1 MDAASDSA
9 TGAGVDAASRDATV
23 HPRDAGRDA
32 TLVSDAGSG
41 SDATSADASTPPDA
55 PTCDDESMDVLSTS
69 DAQVDAESDGT
80 VVSDAGVACLSPD
93 AGLGGIG
100 VPAGTVATA
109 SGSYLTQTPEGVIT
123 GTGWNAG
130 AFSGW
135 IELTFAAPV
144 TLDGIQLVAGADPTA
159 TETYTLTGFQGSTS
173 VSLGS
178 WTDTVE
184 GNCQCAPLLPPML
197 FAAGS
202 YDAIQIAVNGGA
214 SWVAINQ
221 ISLLTSSCPGSGDA
235 GTPDSGNPDSG
246 MQGEAGAPDAKSP
259 TDAAEASAEA
269 SVCNLG
275 VVAATPIPPLAGTV
289 TVTGTE
295 GVPGGPVLAGGCQPF
310 VTGTTSG
317 TLTFSIT
324 SVGCYISYLDASG
337 LTYTSTIN
345 APMTFDGDKY
355 TCIYQYDPPAGP
367 QTYAACPELDNLQ
380 NDLNATVLLSVTRST
395 GAVSLSRLCSAGEG
409 CTVGPGEGTR
419 STQFGLNGSL
429 SCADVEDGGS
439 PYIVC
444 GTSTCAAA
452 TQFCCA
458 QLSDGG
464 TGCLD
469 NSYLGP
475 CRIEYDCSGP
485 ESCPLDNVCCTTPV
499 ALGVVATCQAGTT
512 CPQGT
517 MTVCGSDE
525 DCPDTETCTD
535 SNPGICGSE

>member
-1 MDAASDSA
+1 
-9 TGAGVDAASRDATV
+9 
-23 HPRDAGRDA
+23 
-32 TLVSDAGSG
+32 
-41 SDATSADASTPPDA
+41 
-55 PTCDDESMDVLSTS
+55 
-69 DAQVDAESDGT
+69 
-80 VVSDAGVACLSPD
+80 
-93 AGLGGIG
+93 
-100 VPAGTVATA
+100 
-109 SGSYLTQTPEGVIT
+109 
-123 GTGWNAG
+123 
-130 AFSGW
+130 
-135 IELTFAAPV
+135 
-144 TLDGIQLVAGADPTA
+144 
-159 TETYTLTGFQGSTS
+159 
-173 VSLGS
+173 
-178 WTDTVE
+178 
-184 GNCQCAPLLPPML
+184 ML

-221 ISLLTSSCPGSGDA
+221 LSLLTSSCPGSGDA
-235 GTPDSGNPDSG
+235 GAPLD
-246 MQGEAGAPDAKSP
+246 AGAPDAPIDTGTGDSAFSDVNAP

-295 GVPGGPVLAGGCQPF
+295 GIPGGPVLAGGCQPF
-310 VTGTTSG
+310 VTGSTSG

-324 SVGCYISYLDASG
+324 SVGCYISYLDAGG

-380 NDLNATVLLSVTRST
+380 NNLGATVSLSVTRST
-395 GAVSLSRLCSAGEG
+395 GAVTLSRLCSAGEG
-409 CTVGPGEGTR
+409 CTEGPGEGTP
-419 STQFGLNGSL
+419 STQFALSGSL

-458 QLSDGG
+458 QLPDGG

-469 NSYLGP
+469 DSYLGP

-485 ESCPLDNVCCTTPV
+485 ESCPADNVCCTTPV

-512 CPQGT
+512 CPQGAK
-517 MTVCGSDE
+517 TVCGSDE
-525 DCPDTETCTD
+525 DCPFDETCTD
-535 SNPGICGSE
+535 SNPGICAGE